1 MFQGGGSMITTF
13 LPFLLIF
20 GVFYFLI
27 IVPQRK
33 RQKALADMV
42 AALKPGDKVIT
53 SGGIYATIKQVKD
66 KSLVVMSAD
75 KSILEISRSSVAGM
89 QGEGGLTD
97 ATLTNASGFNGAD
110 GLFRFRP
117 DGQNER
123 GLAVMQVR
131 ANAASVVSPAPRSFA
146 ASNGT

>member
-1 MFQGGGSMITTF
+1 MTNFAFILQGGMGGLLGGLM
-13 LPFLLIF
+13 PFLLIF

-66 KSLVVMSAD
+66 KSLLVMSAD
-75 KSILEISRSSVAGM
+75 KSILEISRASVAGM
-89 QGEGGLTD
+89 QGEEE
-97 ATLTNASGFNGAD
+97 
-110 GLFRFRP
+110 P
-117 DGQNER
+117 QK
-123 GLAVMQVR
+123 
-131 ANAASVVSPAPRSFA
+131 
-146 ASNGT
+146 